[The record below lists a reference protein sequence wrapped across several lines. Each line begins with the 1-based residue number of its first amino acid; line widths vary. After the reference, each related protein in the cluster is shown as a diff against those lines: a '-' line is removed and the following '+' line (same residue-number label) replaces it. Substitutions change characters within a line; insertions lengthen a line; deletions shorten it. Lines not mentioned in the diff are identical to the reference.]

1 MKTAFASM
9 SIVVALAT
17 GCASTGR
24 APEEPADKGPNPGA
38 QLASGCG
45 ELALNSP
52 RAGLIGIPVGA
63 TILVVC
69 MPIAAAA
76 AVIHEVVP
84 VRAYAAGTHPVG
96 PDTADFTYPDGS
108 PALRAGAYRN
118 RGGSSFGPFP
128 DSHQCFRH
136 C

>member
-1 MKTAFASM
+1 MKTTFASM
-9 SIVVALAT
+9 SIVLALAT
-17 GCASTGR
+17 GCASTAR
-24 APEEPADKGPNPGA
+24 APEEPTYKGPNPGA

-84 VRAYAAGTHPVG
+84 VRGYAGG
-96 PDTADFTYPDGS
+96 ADSGNFAYPDGS
-108 PALRAGAYRN
+108 PALRTGGYVNGGR
-118 RGGSSFGPFP
+118 GSSYGSYP
-128 DSHQCFRH
+128 DGHQCFRR
-136 C
+136 CW

>member
-1 MKTAFASM
+1 MRAMLASL
-9 SIVVALAT
+9 SVAAALAS
-17 GCASTGR
+17 GCASTAR
-24 APEEPADKGPNPGA
+24 APEEPTYKGPNPGA

-84 VRAYAAGTHPVG
+84 VRGYAGG
-96 PDTADFTYPDGS
+96 ADSGEFAYPDGS
-108 PALRAGAYRN
+108 PALRTGAYVNGGR
-118 RGGSSFGPFP
+118 GSSYGSYP
-128 DSHQCFRH
+128 DGHQCFRR
-136 C
+136 CW

>member
-1 MKTAFASM
+1 MKAAFASM
-9 SIVVALAT
+9 SVVIALAT
-17 GCASTGR
+17 GCASTAR
-24 APEEPADKGPNPGA
+24 APEDPAYKGPNPGA
-38 QLASGCG
+38 EVAKGCG
-45 ELALNSP
+45 AGAIGSLK
-52 RAGLIGIPVGA
+52 AGLIGVPIGA

-84 VRAYAAGTHPVG
+84 VRGYAGGFPAVG
-96 PDTADFTYPDGS
+96 PDTGDFTYPDGS
-108 PALRAGAYRN
+108 PAMRAGAYRN
-118 RGGSSFGPFP
+118 RGGWSFGPFP